1 MRKVFAGLG
10 ISILLLVGGANIA
23 GALNGGSGPS
33 DSPTNK
39 KEVNPPACR
48 DGRDNDKDGL
58 VDYPADPG
66 CKSQDD
72 PTEQS
77 DVLVN

>member
-10 ISILLLVGGANIA
+10 VSILLVVGGAQLASAI
-23 GALNGGSGPS
+23 

-39 KEVNPPACR
+39 KDVYPPACR

-72 PTEQS
+72 PTEQF
-77 DVLVN
+77 